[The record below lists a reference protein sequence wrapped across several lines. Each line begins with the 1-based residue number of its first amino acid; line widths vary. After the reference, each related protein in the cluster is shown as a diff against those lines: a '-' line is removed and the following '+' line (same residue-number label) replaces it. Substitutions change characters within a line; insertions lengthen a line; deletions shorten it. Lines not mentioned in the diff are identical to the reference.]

1 MSAQLAQRSK
11 RELEKLQQ
19 ELSAAYRGLTPAQ
32 GGNQLKLDLSR
43 GKPGTEQLDLSN
55 ALDEALGG
63 NFISADGSDTRNYGG
78 IRGISEARELGAEL
92 MSVPAN
98 EIIAGGNSSLTMMHL
113 VLRTAMSLGLW
124 GDERRWSNCPTAKIL
139 APVPGYDRHFA
150 LAEHFGLEMV
160 NVPMND
166 NGPDMHAALK
176 LVANDDSI
184 KSIWCV
190 PKYANPTG
198 CTYSDSVVDAIAA
211 LPKQAKA
218 DDFVVMWDNAY
229 AVHDLNEHGE
239 HLKSIRDAAMTQD
252 TQEHIV
258 QFASTSKIT
267 HAGSGVAF
275 ISGADKVL
283 ANLEK
288 HMAVFTIGPDKVNQ
302 LRHARFLKGR
312 LKEHMAA
319 HAAIIRPKFDLV
331 LKSFKQNLGDLG
343 IATWT
348 KPLGGYFVSLDL
360 QPGLAKEVV
369 AMAKAVGLTLTPAGA
384 TFPGDHDPEDRNM
397 RIAPTFGSLDEIN
410 AAMDILTLCIKLASV
425 RKLVGDK
432 T

>member
-1 MSAQLAQRSK
+1 
-11 RELEKLQQ
+11 
-19 ELSAAYRGLTPAQ
+19 
-32 GGNQLKLDLSR
+32 
-43 GKPGTEQLDLSN
+43 
-55 ALDEALGG
+55 
-63 NFISADGSDTRNYGG
+63 
-78 IRGISEARELGAEL
+78 
-92 MSVPAN
+92 
-98 EIIAGGNSSLTMMHL
+98 
-113 VLRTAMSLGLW
+113 
-124 GDERRWSNCPTAKIL
+124 
-139 APVPGYDRHFA
+139 
-150 LAEHFGLEMV
+150 
-160 NVPMND
+160 
-166 NGPDMHAALK
+166 
-176 LVANDDSI
+176 
-184 KSIWCV
+184 
-190 PKYANPTG
+190 
-198 CTYSDSVVDAIAA
+198 
-211 LPKQAKA
+211 
-218 DDFVVMWDNAY
+218 
-229 AVHDLNEHGE
+229 
-239 HLKSIRDAAMTQD
+239 
-252 TQEHIV
+252 V